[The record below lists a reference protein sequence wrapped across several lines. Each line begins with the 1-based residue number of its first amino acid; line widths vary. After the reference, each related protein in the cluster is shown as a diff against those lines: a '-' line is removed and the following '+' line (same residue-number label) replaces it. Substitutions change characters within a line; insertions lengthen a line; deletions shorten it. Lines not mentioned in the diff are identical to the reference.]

1 MFCPQQQRAVAL
13 YAASHSSR
21 KQTVKTVCEA
31 GGGGVTTTLALL
43 RMRGRGTATLF
54 PVLAAL
60 VMPEAMLVTN
70 WNAVISCECEK
81 RRVDPLLSKAPF
93 RLSGSR
99 ILNMS
104 QGQ

>member
-1 MFCPQQQRAVAL
+1 MRLA
-13 YAASHSSR
+13 
-21 KQTVKTVCEA
+21 
-31 GGGGVTTTLALL
+31 GGGVTTTLALL

-99 ILNMS
+99 ILSMF